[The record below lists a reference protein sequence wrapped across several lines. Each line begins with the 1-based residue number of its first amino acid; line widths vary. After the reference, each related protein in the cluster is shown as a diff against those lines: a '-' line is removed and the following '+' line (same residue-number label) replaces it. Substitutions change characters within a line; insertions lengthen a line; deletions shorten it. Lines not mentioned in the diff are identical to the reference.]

1 MSVNELYGSLLKVTK
16 IQQSVMTR
24 GLKFLVIGGGST
36 LLRFITLS
44 VLSLAGVS
52 VVMSNLASLGISV
65 WFNYSLHFSWTW
77 NDRIPKGQVWWQ
89 KVTTYIVLCA
99 VFFACTGITISIKSI
114 FVPWFNDLT
123 GQLLIA
129 AAIGE
134 VIGLP
139 INYLT
144 ADKISFGWMVKV
156 AVWLNKSFAFIGERK
171 SHEHI

>member
-16 IQQSVMTR
+16 IQQSAMTR
-24 GLKFLVIGGGST
+24 SLKFLIIGGGST
-36 LLRFITLS
+36 LLRFITLL
-44 VLSLAGVS
+44 VLSLAGIS
-52 VVMSNLASLGISV
+52 VVMSNFASLGISV
-65 WFNYSLHFSWTW
+65 WFNYSLHFVWTW
-77 NDRIPKGQVWWQ
+77 NDRIPKEQVWWQ
-89 KVTTYIVLCA
+89 KFTTYIVLCA
-99 VFFACTGITISIKSI
+99 IFFICTGITISIKSI

-156 AVWLNKSFAFIGERK
+156 AVWLNKSFVFIGRRK
-171 SHEHI
+171 SREHV